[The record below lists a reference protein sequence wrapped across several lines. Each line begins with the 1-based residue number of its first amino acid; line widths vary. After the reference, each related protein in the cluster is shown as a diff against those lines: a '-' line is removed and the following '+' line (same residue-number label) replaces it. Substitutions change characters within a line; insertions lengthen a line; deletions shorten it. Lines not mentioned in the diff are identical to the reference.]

1 MLAAALLLGMLAMV
15 VHGWQRPSVASR
27 IAAAVRGNT
36 RSRPRASL
44 GWAAGIAG
52 MYGVPSLLALALLGR
67 GEALLALPAEL
78 AAARAALVI
87 PFIPP
92 EELGDLALPIAGGF
106 AGGALLVAILLRRG
120 WRIGPRY
127 RSPAIARTRQE
138 AGAALVLAAAAGVAE
153 EMFFRLTI
161 PLLLA
166 IVVGSGVAGC
176 LLGWALFTV
185 AHRYQGRGGMMAVAL
200 VGAALGWLYLASGGL
215 WLVIA
220 LHAVVDANALVIR
233 PEIERRFARR

>member
-1 MLAAALLLGMLAMV
+1 MLAAALLLGLLAIV

-27 IAAAVRGNT
+27 IAAAVRGQS

-52 MYGVPSLLALALLGR
+52 MYGLPALVALALLGR
-67 GEALLALPAEL
+67 GEALLVLPAEL
-78 AAARAALVI
+78 QAARTTFGI

-92 EELGDLALPIAGGF
+92 HQLGALALPIAGGF
-106 AGGALLVAILLRRG
+106 LGGALLVTILLWRG
-120 WRIGPRY
+120 WRVGPRY
-127 RSPAIARTRQE
+127 RSPAIARTRE
-138 AGAALVLAAAAGVAE
+138 EVGAALVLAAAAGVAE
-153 EMFFRLTI
+153 ELFFRLAI

-166 IVVGSGVAGC
+166 IVVGSGMAGC
-176 LLGWALFTV
+176 VLGWALFTA
-185 AHRYQGRGGMMAVAL
+185 AHRYQGRGGMVAVAL
-200 VGAALGWLYLASGGL
+200 VGAALGWLYLATGAL

-233 PEIERRFARR
+233 PAIERRFART